1 MIKGIMA
8 GIMVAF
14 AATLNLKIGGIV
26 GAILFSLGL
35 LTILTYQFNLFTGKA
50 GLLATKQISL
60 LGLFAIYWQNLIG
73 TAIWVCVLLPTKLYE
88 ELQPA
93 VNAIND
99 IRFNNGPLTNF
110 VMGLICGVL
119 MYLAVEFYKSKNY
132 SQLIMCVAGFI
143 LFGANHC
150 VADMFYYYMAP
161 NFGLAWPL
169 LFTTLGN
176 IVGCNLIP
184 YTTKK
189 AVN

>member
-8 GIMVAF
+8 GVMVAF
-14 AATLNLKIGGIV
+14 AATLNLKIGGV
-26 GAILFSLGL
+26 TGAVLFSLGL

-50 GLLATKQISL
+50 GLLAIKQIKPVEL
-60 LGLFAIYWQNLIG
+60 LIIYSQNLIG
-73 TAIWVCVLLPTKLYE
+73 TAIWACILLVTKLSND
-88 ELQPA
+88 LKPI
-93 VNAIND
+93 VNTIND
-99 IRFNNGPLTNF
+99 TRLNNGPLTNF
-110 VMGLICGVL
+110 VMGLICGTL

-132 SQLIMCVAGFI
+132 ALLIMCVSAFI

-169 LFTTLGN
+169 LFTTFGN